1 MKMSILSILKMIVVY
16 FENIFFLGGE
26 EVGLRL
32 FHIRLYKSDLCISM
46 QKNLDNI
53 FHNIN
58 HQIKV
63 LTFKGTVLNL
73 AVVV

>member
-1 MKMSILSILKMIVVY
+1 MKMSILSILKMVVVY
-16 FENIFFLGGE
+16 FENKFVFFWGG

-63 LTFKGTVLNL
+63 LTLRVLF
-73 AVVV
+73 

>member
-1 MKMSILSILKMIVVY
+1 MKMSILSILKMVVVY
-16 FENIFFLGGE
+16 FENKFFFWGGG
-26 EVGLRL
+26 VGLRL
-32 FHIRLYKSDLCISM
+32 FYIRLYKSDLCISM

-63 LTFKGTVLNL
+63 LTLRVLF
-73 AVVV
+73 